1 MSALYLS
8 KQNRLIK
15 EEEGEK
21 TYSVERFRPRARW
34 GQKFSGSDALL
45 QQNANN
51 YFTEKKLKTFVPVK
65 VNTRLRILVIATY
78 RHWPY
83 P

>member
-1 MSALYLS
+1 MSALYFKS

-15 EEEGEK
+15 EEESEK

-51 YFTEKKLKTFVPVK
+51 YFTEKTKNVCTSKGE
-65 VNTRLRILVIATY
+65 
-78 RHWPY
+78 H
-83 P
+83 